1 MLLLRTALLTLCL
14 LVSVPAF
21 ADTGTDP
28 SSQIYRV
35 ALKNYRKQFSP
46 DGQLPVIPAKP
57 PKAAKPT
64 PVAKQVEHPKPQGP
78 TLRLADLVRTVIKHN
93 PELQRQHAEWGI
105 TQEEAIKAQAI
116 FEPEFISSLNLERN
130 SQRNTIEESLSRQLA
145 TTYSERNWDFS
156 SALEGLLKTGA
167 EFSLGYDLRHLSNS
181 VTRSLVDE
189 DEYQMQL
196 GVSITQPLLKNF
208 GVDTT
213 TAAIRSA
220 KIESQVSF
228 QSYRQKLM
236 RIVHDTASA
245 YWEYHS
251 AEQKLLLRKDSV
263 RIAEQVLADNQQRH
277 KIGKMTE
284 VDVYEALAAVSSR
297 RSLQREA
304 EQEFVAAANRLRTL
318 LSVNTSDSHLGI
330 TTTGAGSKTQS
341 QPDKQQLVANALQLK
356 PNYLSGKEKLKQADI
371 KIAYAKNQRWPELD
385 LLASYGLNGLGF
397 SKSDSW
403 RQVRETNYQSWGVG
417 IEFRQP
423 IFGGDAS
430 KSDYRKAEL
439 EKKRQLYELKNLET
453 ELINAIDTALHKLK
467 STAEQYDDAQQLVD
481 IQKKLLDFEQAR
493 LKVGKSNSRTLLEK
507 EDLYREARETRLT
520 SRVNHQL
527 AQLGLELASGS
538 ILINHGVEIMEI
550 N

>member
-1 MLLLRTALLTLCL
+1 MLHLRTILLFLCL
-14 LVSVPAF
+14 LVAVPLF
-21 ADTGTDP
+21 ADSGPDP
-28 SSQIYRV
+28 TSQIYQV

-57 PKAAKPT
+57 PQAASPA
-64 PVAKQVEHPKPQGP
+64 PVKKQTEPPQQQGP
-78 TLRLADLVRTVIKHN
+78 TLRLAELVRNVIKHN

-105 TQEEAIKAQAI
+105 TQQEAIKAQAI

-145 TTYSERNWDFS
+145 TNYSERNWDFS

-181 VTRSLVDE
+181 VTRSQVDE
-189 DEYQMQL
+189 DEYQMLL

-228 QSYRQKLM
+228 QSYRQELM
-236 RIVHDTASA
+236 RIVYDTASA
-245 YWEYHS
+245 YWKYHS
-251 AEQKLLLRKDSV
+251 AEQKLQLRKDSV
-263 RIAEQVLADNQQRH
+263 HIAEQVLADNQQRQ

-297 RSLQREA
+297 RSLQHEA
-304 EQEFVAAANRLRTL
+304 EQEFVAAANQLRTL
-318 LSVNTSDSHLGI
+318 LSLTTSDTPLGV
-330 TTTGAGSKTQS
+330 TTIGAGMQPQS
-341 QPDKQQLVANALQLK
+341 QLEKQQLIASALQLK

-403 RQVRETNYQSWGVG
+403 RQIRETNFQSWGVG

-423 IFGGDAS
+423 IFGGGAS

-439 EKKRQLYELKNLET
+439 EKKRQLHELKNLET
-453 ELINAIDTALHKLK
+453 ELINAIDTALHKLN
-467 STAEQYDDAQQLVD
+467 STAEQYNETQQLVD

-493 LKVGKSNSRTLLEK
+493 LEVGKSNSRTLLEK
-507 EDLYREARETRLT
+507 EDLYREARETQLT

-527 AQLGLELASGS
+527 ARLGLELASGS
-538 ILINHGVEIMEI
+538 ILINHGVEVMET